1 MKNLTQIFWIIV
13 LLTLAAASGAQQMS
27 IKLPPDNP
35 ASQVK
40 EGSGADA
47 VRRNCA
53 ICHSTDYIVTQPHL
67 DAMHWQAEVQKM
79 INVYG
84 APINEPDAKVIADYL
99 ARSYGPQER
108 KKEEKAG
115 GGKR

>member
-1 MKNLTQIFWIIV
+1 MKNLTQIFWLIV
-13 LLTLAAASGAQQMS
+13 LLNLAAASGAQEIS
-27 IKLPPDNP
+27 IKLPLDNP

-40 EGSGADA
+40 QGSGDDTL
-47 VRRNCA
+47 RRNCT

-84 APINEPDAKVIADYL
+84 AHINESDAKVIADYL
-99 ARSYGPQER
+99 AKNYGPQER
-108 KKEEKAG
+108 KKEEKVE

>member
-1 MKNLTQIFWIIV
+1 MKNLTQIFQLIV
-13 LLTLAAASGAQQMS
+13 FLSLTATPGAQQTS
-27 IKLPPDNP
+27 IKLPLDNP

-40 EGSGADA
+40 QGSGDDTI
-47 VRRNCA
+47 RRNCT

-67 DAMHWQAEVQKM
+67 DAMRWQAEVQKM

-84 APINEPDAKVIADYL
+84 ARINESDAKIIADYL
-99 ARSYGPQER
+99 ANNYGPPER
-108 KKEEKAG
+108 KKEEKVE